1 MQFSRLI
8 TAALLT
14 GTLALG
20 SCTGYQK
27 LLKSGTVNQKYEAAI
42 KYYDSGDFFRSGALL
57 EELIPLLKG
66 RPEAEKTQ
74 FYFANTNY
82 KQRNY
87 VLSAYYFKQFIDTY
101 PNSSQVEEASFLRAK
116 SLFRDSP
123 SYELDQ
129 TNTVTALETIQD
141 FLNTYPTSQF
151 RLEAESMS
159 QELQKKLENKAFQ
172 SAKLY
177 YALRYNQAAVT
188 ALGNFETQFP
198 GSAYGEQADFI
209 RLSAQYA
216 WARESIEA
224 KQRERYLDAVSFYQH
239 FIDTYPQSKNLRTAQ
254 TMYDDSR
261 AELERL
267 KAIPEAQAA
276 AQAAVEQV
284 NATAP
289 APRSQSSGGR
299 GGRRGH

>member
-1 MQFSRLI
+1 MRFSRLI

-14 GTLALG
+14 GTLSLG

-27 LLKSGTVNQKYEAAI
+27 LLKTGSVNEKYEAAI
-42 KYYDSGDFFRSGALL
+42 KYYDKGDYFRSGTLL

-66 RPEAEKTQ
+66 RPEAEKAQ

-87 VLSAYYFKQFIDTY
+87 VLSAYYFKQFVDTY
-101 PNSSQVEEASFLRAK
+101 PNSPQTEEASFLRAK

-129 TNTVTALETIQD
+129 TNTVTAVETIQD
-141 FLNTYPTSQF
+141 FLNTYATSQF
-151 RLEAESMS
+151 RTEAESMS
-159 QELQKKLENKAFQ
+159 QELQKKLENKSFQ

-188 ALGNFETQFP
+188 SLGNFMTQYP
-198 GSAYGEQADFI
+198 GSVYSEQADYI
-209 RLSAQYA
+209 RLQAQYA
-216 WARESIEA
+216 WAKESIEA
-224 KQRERYLDAVSFYQH
+224 KQRERYLDAVAIYQH
-239 FIDTYPQSKNLRTAQ
+239 FIDNFPQSKNLRLAQ
-254 TMYDDSR
+254 SMYDDSR

-267 KAIPEAQAA
+267 KSVPEA
-276 AQAAVEQV
+276 
-284 NATAP
+284 NPTPTATTAK
-289 APRSQSSGGR
+289 
-299 GGRRGH
+299 

>member
-1 MQFSRLI
+1 MRFSRLI
-8 TAALLT
+8 TAALLS

-27 LLKSGTVNQKYEAAI
+27 LLKSANVNEKYEAAI
-42 KYYDSGDFFRSGALL
+42 KYYDKGDFFRSGALL

-66 RPEAEKTQ
+66 RPEAEKAQ

-101 PNSSQVEEASFLRAK
+101 PNSPLVEEASFLRAK
-116 SLFRDSP
+116 SLYRDSP

-129 TNTVTALETIQD
+129 TNTVTAVETIQD
-141 FLNTYPTSQF
+141 FLNTYPASQF
-151 RLEAESMS
+151 KTEAESMS

-177 YALRYNQAAVT
+177 YALRYNQAAAT
-188 ALGNFETQFP
+188 SLGNFTTQYP
-198 GSAYGEQADFI
+198 GSVYSEQADFI
-209 RLSAQYA
+209 RLEAQYA
-216 WARESIEA
+216 WAKESIES
-224 KQRERYLDAVSFYQH
+224 KQRERFLEAITFYQH
-239 FIDTYPQSKNLRTAQ
+239 FIDTYPQSKNLRLAQ

-267 KAIPEAQAA
+267 KSIPEA
-276 AQAAVEQV
+276 
-284 NATAP
+284 NAP
-289 APRSQSSGGR
+289 ATSATN
-299 GGRRGH
+299 

>member
-1 MQFSRLI
+1 MRFSRLI
-8 TAALLT
+8 TAALLS

-27 LLKSGTVNQKYEAAI
+27 LLKSANVNEKYEAAI
-42 KYYDSGDFFRSGALL
+42 KYYDKGDFFRSGALL

-66 RPEAEKTQ
+66 RPEAEKAQ

-101 PNSSQVEEASFLRAK
+101 PNSPLVEEASFLRTK
-116 SLFRDSP
+116 SLYRDSP

-129 TNTVTALETIQD
+129 TNTITAVETIQD
-141 FLNTYPTSQF
+141 FLNTYPASQF
-151 RLEAESMS
+151 KTEAESMS

-177 YALRYNQAAVT
+177 YALRYNQAAAT
-188 ALGNFETQFP
+188 SLGNFTTQYP
-198 GSAYGEQADFI
+198 GSVYSEQADFI
-209 RLSAQYA
+209 RLEAQYA
-216 WARESIEA
+216 WAKESIES
-224 KQRERYLDAVSFYQH
+224 KQRERFLEAITFYQH
-239 FIDTYPQSKNLRTAQ
+239 FIDTYPQSKNLRLAQ

-267 KAIPEAQAA
+267 KSIPEA
-276 AQAAVEQV
+276 
-284 NATAP
+284 NPPATSATN
-289 APRSQSSGGR
+289 
-299 GGRRGH
+299 

>member
-1 MQFSRLI
+1 MRFSRLI
-8 TAALLT
+8 TAALLS

-27 LLKSGTVNQKYEAAI
+27 LLKSANVNEKYEAAI
-42 KYYDSGDFFRSGALL
+42 KYYDKGDFFRSGALL

-66 RPEAEKTQ
+66 RPEAEKAQ

-87 VLSAYYFKQFIDTY
+87 VLSAYYFKQFLDTY
-101 PNSSQVEEASFLRAK
+101 PNSPLVEEASFLRAK
-116 SLFRDSP
+116 SLYRDSP

-129 TNTVTALETIQD
+129 TNTITAVETIQD
-141 FLNTYPTSQF
+141 FLNTYPASQF
-151 RLEAESMS
+151 KTEAESMS

-177 YALRYNQAAVT
+177 YALRYNQAAAT
-188 ALGNFETQFP
+188 SLGNFTTQYP
-198 GSAYGEQADFI
+198 GSVYSEQADFI
-209 RLSAQYA
+209 RLEAQYA
-216 WARESIEA
+216 WAKESIES
-224 KQRERYLDAVSFYQH
+224 KQRERFLEAVTFYQH
-239 FIDTYPQSKNLRTAQ
+239 FIDTYPQSKNLRLAQ

-267 KAIPEAQAA
+267 KSIPEANQP
-276 AQAAVEQV
+276 
-284 NATAP
+284 ATSATN
-289 APRSQSSGGR
+289 
-299 GGRRGH
+299 